1 MYLSSITNIN
11 QDIPTTF
18 KQRIFPLML
27 QPASVKM
34 FLLALSQELIMDFGT
49 DVNYK
54 GYDGRTPLAL
64 AAYGGH
70 FEVKR

>member
-1 MYLSSITNIN
+1 
-11 QDIPTTF
+11 
-18 KQRIFPLML
+18 ML